1 MRLGEFKDVANGD
14 LFGTRY
20 YRTATFWSSMILLLL
35 AMGDIATF
43 AGDLYRHDRSL
54 FLKAWLPLLGLAVVI
69 VLGAGVFVLWLS
81 RMRVLFSGAEN
92 IDVTALVRKVAGDF
106 LRLYAL
112 LALCIM
118 VGLFV
123 AQSISGY

>member
-1 MRLGEFKDVANGD
+1 MRLSEFKDVANGD

-35 AMGDIATF
+35 AMGDVATF
-43 AGDLYRHDRSL
+43 GRDLYRHDHAL

-69 VLGAGVFVLWLS
+69 VLSGGVFALWLS

-92 IDVTALVRKVAGDF
+92 VDVAALVKKAAGDF
-106 LRLYAL
+106 LRLFAL

-123 AQSISGY
+123 AQNISGY